1 MWSSKFIFNSCKYK
15 KVVVLGVI
23 LWISGGMKLQAQTVN
38 NNVPEVKNQD
48 EQKVEEL
55 IQKELPQPVLDKT
68 PEVKNQELP
77 LIIKEVPEVKKP
89 ELPKVV
95 IKEVP
100 IIKILDLT
108 QPLINTEPVKT
119 LELPPTAKNLQL
131 PTNPNFLVAPPEF
144 ISPEL
149 TAPET
154 PQDKKAFKLL
164 ERLRSKQ
171 VKSDTKPTDAASGN
185 IQPKSDMGI
194 DRVKIRFH
202 SESDSEGRVNRFIEP
217 TFDIRLPNDQKLRVK
232 TGFNTFEQPNID
244 TVTNIPVQLGYSGKV
259 GEYTVQTGAG
269 IDIFNRL
276 PAAVNFNAKVDAPLF
291 VKLTPDDK
299 LQSGL
304 FISGVVE
311 QGPYKFNAK
320 TLENQITAWC
330 FGPNIYWQIDPDT
343 SFYTQYRRGSYNDG
357 NAENQL
363 VSRLEHKF
371 GDFFVAANFFNWSYA
386 ADHQNSKG
394 YFSPSDF
401 LVYNGEV
408 GWEGNISNALRCRV
422 TTNLGQQRLQG
433 QFDNAFGYQGR
444 CTAKVTDK
452 IEADFGY
459 GNTNVR
465 QQSSAGHNY
474 NNQTVSGELRFNF

>member
-1 MWSSKFIFNSCKYK
+1 MNIKSVWSSKFIFHSYK
-15 KVVVLGVI
+15 HQKVIALAVVLWTLAGI
-23 LWISGGMKLQAQTVN
+23 KLQAQTVN
-38 NNVPEVKNQD
+38 KNVPEVKN
-48 EQKVEEL
+48 EVENKVEAP
-55 IQKELPQPVLDKT
+55 IQKEMQQPVVDKI

-77 LIIKEVPEVKKP
+77 LVVKEVPEVKKP
-89 ELPKVV
+89 ELPETV
-95 IKEVP
+95 IKAVP
-100 IIKILDLT
+100 ISKIIELT
-108 QPLINTEPVKT
+108 QPLINNEVIKTEV
-119 LELPPTAKNLQL
+119 LPI
-131 PTNPNFLVAPPEF
+131 NPNVLIAPPEF
-144 ISPEL
+144 ISSEL
-149 TAPET
+149 IVPET

-171 VKSDTKPTDAASGN
+171 VKSDTKPTDAPSGN

-194 DRVKIRFH
+194 DGVKIRFQND
-202 SESDSEGRVNRFIEP
+202 SDSEGRVNGFIEP

-244 TVTNIPVQLGYSGKV
+244 TVTNIPVQLGWEGKV

-276 PAAVNFNAKVDAPLF
+276 PAAVNINVKVDTPIF

-304 FISGVVE
+304 FISSVVE

-320 TLENQITAWC
+320 TLENQITAWR
-330 FGPNIYWQIDPDT
+330 FGPNIYWQIDPNT

-371 GDFFVAANFFNWSYA
+371 GDFFVAANLFSWSYA

-444 CTAKVTDK
+444 CTVKVTDK

-474 NNQTVSGELRFNF
+474 DNQTVSGELRFNF